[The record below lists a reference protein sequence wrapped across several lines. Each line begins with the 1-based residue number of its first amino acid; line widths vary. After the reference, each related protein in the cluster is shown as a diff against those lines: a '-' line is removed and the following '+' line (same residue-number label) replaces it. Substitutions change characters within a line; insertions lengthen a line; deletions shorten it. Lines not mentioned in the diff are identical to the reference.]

1 MEAIKNVQLLPILE
15 GIKKV
20 ENLKLGGVKVKI
32 ILKNKKMLMAA
43 FEELQEV
50 QKKLVEQYS
59 YKEEGSEETK
69 FTPENEELINKE
81 WKEINLSDSG
91 VVLAKMNTAELDQFS
106 DLTLEQME
114 ILDLMSE

>member
-15 GIKKV
+15 GIKKI

-32 ILKNKKMLMAA
+32 ILKNKKALITAI
-43 FEELQEV
+43 EELEEV
-50 QKKLVEQYS
+50 KKKLVEQY
-59 YKEEGSEETK
+59 KTEGQEGVE
-69 FTPENEELINKE
+69 FTEDNQILIERE
-81 WKEINLSDSG
+81 WKEVNLQDSG
-91 VVLAKMNTAELDQFS
+91 VVLLKMNSAELDQFS